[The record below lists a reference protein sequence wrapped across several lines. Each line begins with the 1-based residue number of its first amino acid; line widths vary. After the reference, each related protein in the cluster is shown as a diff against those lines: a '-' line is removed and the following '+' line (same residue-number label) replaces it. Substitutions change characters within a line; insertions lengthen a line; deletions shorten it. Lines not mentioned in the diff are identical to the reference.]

1 MYKQAPGYSEK
12 ATSLFVLDLGPPQ
25 DLPDALRGEAWLFVQ
40 LPLSMLQQEL
50 RSVESRAIFGD
61 SFQLT
66 TAGLDDL
73 PADTLIPGMPLTQ
86 LSVLAQAQPTLH
98 AAPMHTIAPRP
109 CHTCGGCAG
118 EHYRVACLAH
128 RLSVS
133 GVSGFL
139 YTQAELL

>member
-1 MYKQAPGYSEK
+1 MTARHPAAGLLEERIEAVYKQAPGYSEK

-50 RSVESRAIFGD
+50 RSVETRAIFGD

-73 PADTLIPGMPLTQ
+73 PADTLIPGSP
-86 LSVLAQAQPTLH
+86 SPGH
-98 AAPMHTIAPRP
+98 H
-109 CHTCGGCAG
+109 HFG
-118 EHYRVACLAH
+118 
-128 RLSVS
+128 
-133 GVSGFL
+133 
-139 YTQAELL
+139 